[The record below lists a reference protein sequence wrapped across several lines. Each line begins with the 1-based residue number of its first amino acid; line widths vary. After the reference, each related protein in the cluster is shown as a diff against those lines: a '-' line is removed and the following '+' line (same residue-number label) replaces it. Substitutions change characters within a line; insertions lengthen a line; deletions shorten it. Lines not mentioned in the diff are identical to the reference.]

1 MKNVFYLPLL
11 CLSLTGFSQE
21 SSSAVLV
28 PNPYGYQLNISNT
41 LSPFSSMAFL
51 DLFSGNK
58 SEVGHGLN
66 VGVTNSFPMNF
77 ITGDY
82 YRMRLNEFGE
92 VSVGRDLVA
101 TRLANGLIHA
111 YGTSRQRYSYPAIIT
126 SPLFK
131 SAIFGQSV
139 STEMEGGV
147 RVSGVMGTTDGMG
160 AANAGVTGISSTTVS
175 VQGPAYGVFGYSNI
189 SSDIQPSVGVFG
201 EGKNR
206 ITALDN
212 EAYGGY
218 FSGWG
223 SKRSYGVFAVA
234 SGTSEYR
241 YGIFAGVEGSG
252 PNVRAGFFNG
262 DVRVQGDLDV
272 AGTISK
278 GGGSFKIDHP
288 TDPENKYLS
297 HSFVESPDMMNI
309 YNGNLTTDANGDAT
323 VTMPPYFTAL
333 NRDFRYQLTCIGTFA
348 QAIVLQKM
356 RDNTFKVKTD
366 KPNVEVSWQVTGVRQ
381 DAWANAHRIPNEENK
396 TAAERG
402 KYLYPVENGK
412 PKSMNVL
419 AEAALKTSDLNP
431 SDVNFRAV
439 PALPAAKPI
448 ETYKRNK

>member
-1 MKNVFYLPLL
+1 MKKAYLLL
-11 CLSLTGFSQE
+11 FFALPFLGISQDV
-21 SSSAVLV
+21 SSTVNL
-28 PNPYGYQLNISNT
+28 PNPYGYQFTINNT
-41 LSPFSSMAFL
+41 LSARSSTAFF
-51 DLFSGNK
+51 DVFNGDK
-58 SEVGHGLN
+58 SEVGHALN
-66 VGVTNSFPMNF
+66 VGITGSYPMNF
-77 ITGDY
+77 TTGDY

-92 VSVGRDLVA
+92 LSIGRDLVG

-111 YGTSRQRYSYPAIIT
+111 YGTSRQRYSYPAIVAL
-126 SPLFK
+126 PLFK

-139 STEMEGGV
+139 SSEMEGGV

-175 VQGPAYGVFGYSNI
+175 VAGPAYGVFGYSNI
-189 SSDIQPSVGVFG
+189 SSDTQPSVGVYG

-223 SKRSYGVFAVA
+223 SMRSYGVFAVA
-234 SGTSEYR
+234 SGTAEYR
-241 YGIFAGVEGSG
+241 YGIYAAADGNG

-262 DVRVQGDLDV
+262 DVRVQGDLGV

-323 VTMPPYFTAL
+323 VTMPAYFTAL

-348 QAIVLQKM
+348 QAMVLQKM
-356 RDNTFKVKTD
+356 KDNTFKVKTD

-396 TAAERG
+396 TTAERG
-402 KYLYPVENGK
+402 KYLYPEEHGK
-412 PKSMNVL
+412 PKSLNVSP
-419 AEAALKTSDLNP
+419 EATAKFSDINQ
-431 SDVNFRAV
+431 SDVTFRAV

-448 ETYKRNK
+448 TTYKRDK